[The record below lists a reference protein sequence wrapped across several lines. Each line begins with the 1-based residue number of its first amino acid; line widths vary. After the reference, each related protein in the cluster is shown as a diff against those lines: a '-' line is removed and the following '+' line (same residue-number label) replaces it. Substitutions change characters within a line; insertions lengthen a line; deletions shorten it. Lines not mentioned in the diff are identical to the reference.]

1 MSKKEMQFFSL
12 RVMSYRFNKSWP
24 KIKIF
29 QARERSWFQG
39 HFNLHIK
46 THQLLEI
53 PPLIIFSGGFAMVRR
68 WRSNADLDLLLLP
81 T

>member
-29 QARERSWFQG
+29 HARERSWFQG
-39 HFNLHIK
+39 HFNLQIK
-46 THQLLEI
+46 NPST
-53 PPLIIFSGGFAMVRR
+53 SGNTTVDNLFR
-68 WRSNADLDLLLLP
+68 WLCYGKKVEVKR
-81 T
+81 